1 MFFQYCAELP
11 IWPKIGNPYQKCVS
25 RLICL
30 LICGKTAS
38 GTAKSSSSS
47 FLLSCYSCQSMNPPE
62 NLMLLHLEL
71 AGIKDSLI
79 VNGTY
84 NTYFMW
90 NKSTNIH
97 FSCKLYIMNVK
108 NSGELPFWYPQIHK
122 VRSHYHLFFKICTF
136 LTYLSNETKASQENS
151 NFQSKGKAL
160 KLQLTNRPTLPWQ
173 HTILSI
179 FPLEELQ
186 PKMFHATTHT
196 NFTSLLALPRW
207 RQLHWWGIPCQN

>member
-1 MFFQYCAELP
+1 ME
-11 IWPKIGNPYQKCVS
+11 
-25 RLICL
+25 
-30 LICGKTAS
+30 S
-38 GTAKSSSSS
+38 GGA
-47 FLLSCYSCQSMNPPE
+47 
-62 NLMLLHLEL
+62 
-71 AGIKDSLI
+71 
-79 VNGTY
+79 GTY

-108 NSGELPFWYPQIHK
+108 KTLENYLFDTHK
-122 VRSHYHLFFKICTF
+122 FIRSDLTHYHLFFKICTF
-136 LTYLSNETKASQENS
+136 LAYLSNETKASQENS

-207 RQLHWWGIPCQN
+207 RQLHWWGQGPTLTHAHNVIYAIFWFLPI